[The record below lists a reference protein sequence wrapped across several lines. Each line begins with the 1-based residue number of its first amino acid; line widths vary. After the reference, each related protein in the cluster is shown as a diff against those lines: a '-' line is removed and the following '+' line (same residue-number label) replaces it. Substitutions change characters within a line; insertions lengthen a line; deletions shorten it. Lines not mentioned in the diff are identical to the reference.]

1 MNDEIALKGERVAKH
16 MARAGLCSRRDGER
30 WIAEGR
36 VKVDGKTI
44 NTPATIVDDP
54 ARISVDGNQLGQ
66 KTETRVWRYHKPPGL
81 VTTHKDDLG
90 RATVFQKM
98 PQHLPRVISVGRLD
112 LNTEG
117 LLLMTNDG
125 ELARRLELP
134 ATGWKRKYRVRIF
147 GYVDDDR
154 LKTLEKGVTVD
165 GIHYGPIE
173 ARLEKRTGSNAW
185 LSVILTEGKN
195 REIRRVIEHLGL
207 KVSRLI
213 RTDYGP
219 FKLGNLTR
227 GAVMEVSSKMLAD
240 QLGANLDGDGP
251 IIGAGKKTRGAGWA
265 KAKPKAKTSTTLR
278 DKARA
283 RAKEKLD
290 EKLKEK
296 LKAKSIAR
304 AEARAKEKTE
314 IKAIAPAEKPTTKP
328 ATKHK
333 KQNDK
338 PGKKPGHFKKKP

>member
-1 MNDEIALKGERVAKH
+1 MNEKSASGSNAGERVAKH

-44 NTPATIVDDP
+44 DTPAIIVDDP
-54 ARISVDGNQLGQ
+54 ARISVDGNQLG
-66 KTETRVWRYHKPPGL
+66 KKSETQVWRYHKPPGL

-147 GYVDDDR
+147 GYVDDEK
-154 LKTLEKGVTVD
+154 LKTLAKGITVD
-165 GIHYGPIE
+165 GIHYGAIE
-173 ARLEKRTGSNAW
+173 ASLEKRTGSNAW
-185 LSVILTEGKN
+185 LSMILSEGKN
-195 REIRRVIEHLGL
+195 REIRKVLEHLGL

-213 RTDYGP
+213 RTEYGP

-227 GAVMEVSSKMLAD
+227 GAVMEVSRKMLID
-240 QLGANLDGDGP
+240 QLGVNFDEPGSTDGVV
-251 IIGAGKKTRGAGWA
+251 KKTRGTGWA
-265 KAKPKAKTSTTLR
+265 KAKPKPKAKTTLR

-296 LKAKSIAR
+296 RKAKFKS
-304 AEARAKEKTE
+304 KPKPKTE
-314 IKAIAPAEKPTTKP
+314 TKAETKAKPTPKP
-328 ATKHK
+328 RL
-333 KQNDK
+333 
-338 PGKKPGHFKKKP
+338 KKKS

>member
-1 MNDEIALKGERVAKH
+1 MSEESPNTGERVAKH

-44 NTPATIVDDP
+44 DTPATIVDDP
-54 ARISVDGNQLGQ
+54 ARITVDGNQLG
-66 KTETRVWRYHKPPGL
+66 KKSEAKIWRYHKPAGL

-117 LLLMTNDG
+117 LLLLTNDG

-147 GYVDDDR
+147 GYVDDEK
-154 LKTLEKGVTVD
+154 LKSLEKGITVD
-165 GIHYGPIE
+165 GIHYGAIE
-173 ARLEKRTGSNAW
+173 ANLEKRTGSNAW
-185 LSVILTEGKN
+185 LSMTLIEGKN
-195 REIRRVIEHLGL
+195 REIRKVLEHLGL

-219 FKLGNLTR
+219 FKLGDLTR
-227 GAVMEVSSKMLAD
+227 GAVMEVSHKMMIE
-240 QLGANLDGDGP
+240 QLGTNLDG
-251 IIGAGKKTRGAGWA
+251 KSESRKTRGAGWA
-265 KAKPKAKTSTTLR
+265 KAKPKPKTSTTLR
-278 DKARA
+278 DKSRVRA
-283 RAKEKLD
+283 LEKIKEKAR
-290 EKLKEK
+290 EKSQQNFHEK
-296 LKAKSIAR
+296 PQEKIKDKPQEKSKHKFKAKVATPDG
-304 AEARAKEKTE
+304 AK
-314 IKAIAPAEKPTTKP
+314 KP
-328 ATKHK
+328 
-333 KQNDK
+333 N
-338 PGKKPGHFKKKP
+338 KKPGHFKKKP